1 MKDSGEIFAQFTL
14 SRIRASLKEE
24 PLTAAQLDRIHR
36 VLVASEREQQHSVDV
51 RLYLPAVFR
60 SYYILLFAG
69 RDRRKSSLELN
80 RLRLFRTSRFA
91 LRVITIFTV
100 ILGSFVLAAGI
111 FWGLYRLKSAMGID
125 LVPGFHLSEWI
136 SEYVGEI
143 LENRND

>member
-24 PLTAAQLDRIHR
+24 PLTTAQLDQIHR

-80 RLRLFRTSRFA
+80 RIRLFRTSRFA
-91 LRVITIFTV
+91 LRAITIFSV
-100 ILGSFVLAAGI
+100 ILASFVLALLV
-111 FWGLYRLKSAMGID
+111 FWGLYRLKSALGID
-125 LVPGFHLSEWI
+125 IVPGFHLSEWI
-136 SEYVGEI
+136 
-143 LENRND
+143 LENAGESFGESR